1 MLRND
6 TEYKYCKEYNSFFLL
21 DLKLGPPLG
30 GLNDKNFSEKIK
42 HSAKRNKTKYE
53 TERLWNVM

>member
-53 TERLWNVM
+53 TERL